1 MTQTEGENNRL
12 DDSSGSRGYLSER
25 MDMSHNIMASLLLFD
40 SGDLELLRIEVLYT
54 QCQQIVSL
62 EGMGGLT
69 RLAFI
74 SSMA

>member
-1 MTQTEGENNRL
+1 
-12 DDSSGSRGYLSER
+12 
-25 MDMSHNIMASLLLFD
+25 MSHNIMASLLLFD